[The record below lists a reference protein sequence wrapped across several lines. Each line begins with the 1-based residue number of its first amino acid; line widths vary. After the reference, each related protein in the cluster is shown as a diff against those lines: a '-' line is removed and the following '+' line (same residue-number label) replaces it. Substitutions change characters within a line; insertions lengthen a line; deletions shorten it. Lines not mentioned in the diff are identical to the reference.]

1 MTSETRND
9 NELIVRV
16 ITGTLLAIL
25 CLGALWF
32 DGWRLLA
39 LSSVLAALMCWEM
52 FHLAARDRHLYALIV
67 AVLSAAAVWFSGRD
81 EMLLALGLLAT
92 VTAIGWVLAP
102 AAWRA
107 VFPAYV
113 FAIAAAGLAIFLI
126 RDTYGFSAALW
137 LVLIVVATDIAGY
150 FVGRSVGGAKFWPS
164 ISPNKTWSGT
174 IGGWVAAA
182 IVSVIMAPQL
192 GFGIFAAVI
201 WGVAFSFVAQMG
213 DIAES
218 WVKRRAGVKDSS
230 QILPGHGGVM
240 DRFDGVVAVMVV
252 AIVLQGLLFV

>member
-1 MTSETRND
+1 MT
-9 NELIVRV
+9 NEATAKSDLSLRI
-16 ITGTLLAIL
+16 ITGVILAAISFW
-25 CLGALWF
+25 ALWV

-39 LSSVLAALMCWEM
+39 LSSLFAAIMCWEM

-67 AVLSAAAVWFSGRD
+67 AILSAAAVWFSGRD
-81 EMLLALGLLAT
+81 EMLLALALLAG
-92 VTAIGWVLAP
+92 VTAIGWILAP

-107 VFPAYV
+107 VFPIYV

-126 RDTYGFSAALW
+126 RDTYGFAAALW

-164 ISPNKTWSGT
+164 ISPKKTWSGV
-174 IGGWVAAA
+174 IAGWIAAA
-182 IVSVIMAPQL
+182 VVSVAMASSI
-192 GFGIFAAVI
+192 GYGIVGALF
-201 WGVAFSFVAQMG
+201 WGVLLSFVAQMG

-230 QILPGHGGVM
+230 GILPGHGGVS
-240 DRFDGVVAVMVV
+240 DRFDGLVAVLVV
-252 AIVLQGLLFV
+252 AIILQGILFA